1 MKYYFLLFTISFL
14 TPIFA
19 QTISPNDISGL
30 NLWLSADSVNIANGK
45 VSTWYDKVG
54 NNDANQTN
62 ISLQPQFVDSIINN
76 HPIVRFN
83 GGFERL
89 VGSSFING
97 INNSSFTIFIISS
110 GALITAQT
118 IECIFTINDYTNGFW
133 LARRSFNSEQFLTSY
148 NNGLNSITSL
158 NNSFPNNGY
167 LPKLITYKK
176 KINIES
182 KLFINGSNHS
192 SSTDLL
198 LCGAFTNTNYS
209 IGQSGFG
216 FTSLTGDIAEILIYN
231 DFLSDSLQN
240 RVEEYLNNKYAPP
253 ISLPPD
259 ILSTNSFCDTTII
272 PNGSFTSYQW
282 STGATTPTISVNK
295 GGKYWVNGT
304 NIFGKTSSDTIIVN
318 LPNYNP
324 PIQNFICSNSQ
335 LAWNTQL
342 PKSNYSFLWQDNFTT
357 DSVFT
362 ITQTGN
368 YYVKITDSFGCSITS
383 DTVKIVEDNF
393 STTASL
399 GPDISLCAGNSI
411 TLTSGATPSL
421 TYTWSNGSQN
431 DSLLITTSGQYSV
444 VVTNT
449 NNCIAKDTIN
459 VTVLGQAPTANF
471 SSSVGCYNSAVSFTN
486 LSVPPSG
493 NTITNTNWNFG
504 DSSSPTNTSTATNP
518 FHTFSDTGTYF
529 VNLNVITNTGCEQ
542 SITKKIHIAPTP
554 TVNFTNGISCQNDS
568 TTFSSSIISSPGY
581 SVTSFTWNFGD
592 PASGINNTS
601 NLSSPKHLF
610 SNQTSYS
617 VTLVATNNAGCSTSK
632 INIITVKAEVKAS
645 FTNSPPCSNTA
656 VIFQDNS
663 IAPPLSA
670 RLWNFGT
677 STSTGLTATKTYTSS
692 GIYSVTLTVTGTNL
706 CSSKITKQI
715 IVFLPPSVNFTVPSF
730 CSKDTITAT
739 NQSVAQ
745 SGIISSYNWKLNNTT
760 FSAAQNPTL
769 TASAGTY
776 SIKLTVVNSFNCKD
790 SLTKPITVLPLPI
803 VDFTTNPPSYYF
815 INDPVTFIP
824 TITNASSYLWNITGI
839 PTSTIQ
845 SPTVNF
851 NAEGSYAASLNLQDQ
866 QGCEN
871 SKTKTILVSKRYLD
885 LAVLNVNTIKDN
897 DGFITVEADVVNYGS
912 VPVTSFDIHYQIS
925 DAGNVMETWNGTLNP
940 NAFYAY
946 TFIAKSAT
954 QKNTTNNIT
963 CVEIEKANG
972 VVDENTG
979 NNNLCNT
986 LNTDEISVS
995 NPIPNPTDGDI
1006 TLPIIL
1012 NKDIDFIIAIY
1023 NSTGQIV
1030 YEETT
1035 QNGIAGLNFMTLPTS
1050 YYARGCYIIKTIIDD
1065 KIFIKKFIKI
1075 KN

>member
-1 MKYYFLLFTISFL
+1 MKYFLFLNLFNICFAN
-14 TPIFA
+14 A
-19 QTISPNDISGL
+19 QTFSPTNISGIK
-30 NLWLSADSVNIANGK
+30 LWLSSDSVNTSSGK
-45 VSTWYDKVG
+45 VNTWYDLSG
-54 NNDANQTN
+54 NNNHAIQTDPTKKPDFITSINLLNNKPVLRFGKNGNSGDFTTLDFPQIN
-62 ISLQPQFVDSIINN
+62 ILPNNLTIIVLYKRLGVINALDYL
-76 HPIVRFN
+76 ISDIGKGMSV
-83 GGFERL
+83 GGTSYTNTIIYD
-89 VGSSFING
+89 GSSVFEADESPLNYSFIEFNNNNAFRNG
-97 INNSSFTIFIISS
+97 NLFSTAGTIGSM
-110 GALITAQT
+110 
-118 IECIFTINDYTNGFW
+118 
-133 LARRSFNSEQFLTSY
+133 SFNTI
-148 NNGLNSITSL
+148 GARADALN
-158 NNSFPNNGY
+158 
-167 LPKLITYKK
+167 
-176 KINIES
+176 
-182 KLFINGSNHS
+182 LF
-192 SSTDLL
+192 
-198 LCGAFTNTNYS
+198 YY
-209 IGQSGFG
+209 
-216 FTSLTGDIAEILIYN
+216 GDIAEIIIYN
-231 DFLSDSLQN
+231 KILNTIERSQIDL
-240 RVEEYLNNKYAPP
+240 YLNDKYAPP

-259 ILSTNSFCDTTII
+259 ISSPNSFCDTTII
-272 PNGSFTSYQW
+272 ANGAFTNYQW

-324 PIQNFICSNSQ
+324 PTQNFICSNSQ

-342 PKSNYSFLWQDNFTT
+342 SKSNYTFLWQDNSI

-362 ITQTGN
+362 ITQPGN
-368 YYVKITDSFGCSITS
+368 YYVKINDSFGCSITS

-399 GPDISLCAGNSI
+399 GPDVSLCSGNSI
-411 TLTSGATPSL
+411 TLTSGATQSL
-421 TYTWSNGSQN
+421 TYTWSTGSNN

-449 NNCIAKDTIN
+449 NNCVAKDTIN
-459 VTVLGQAPTANF
+459 VSVLGQAPTANF
-471 SSSVGCYNSAVSFTN
+471 ISSVGCYNSAVSFTN
-486 LSVPPSG
+486 LSIPPSG

-518 FHTFSDTGTYF
+518 FHTFSDTGIYF
-529 VNLNVITNTGCEQ
+529 ISLNVITDSSCEQ
-542 SITKKIHIAPTP
+542 TITKTIHIAPTP
-554 TVNFTNGISCQNDS
+554 TVNFTNGLSCQNDS
-568 TTFSSSIISSPGY
+568 TAFSSSIISTPGY
-581 SVTSFTWNFGD
+581 SVTSFAWNFGD
-592 PASGINNTS
+592 PVSGTNNTS

-632 INIITVKAEVKAS
+632 INIINVKAEVKAS

-663 IAPPLSA
+663 IAPPSST
-670 RLWNFGT
+670 RLWNFGILGT
-677 STSTGLTATKTYTSS
+677 QSGLTATKTYTSS
-692 GIYSVTLTVTGTNL
+692 GVYSVTLTVTGTNL
-706 CSSKITKQI
+706 CTSKITKQI
-715 IVFLPPSVNFTVPSF
+715 IVFLPPAVNFTVPSF

-760 FSAAQNPTL
+760 FSAAQSPTL

-776 SIKLTVVNSFNCKD
+776 SVKLVVTNSFNCKD
-790 SLTKPITVLPLPI
+790 SLTKPVTVLPLPN

-815 INDPVTFIP
+815 INDPITFIP
-824 TITNASSYLWNITGI
+824 TITNASSYLWNITGVS
-839 PTSTIQ
+839 TSTIQ
-845 SPTVNF
+845 SPTINF
-851 NAEGSYAASLNLQDQ
+851 TAEGSYTASLNLQDQ

-897 DGFITVEADVVNYGS
+897 NGFITVEADVVNYGS

-940 NAFYAY
+940 NAFYVY

-1012 NKDIDFIIAIY
+1012 NKDIDFTIAIY

-1035 QNGIAGLNFMTLPTS
+1035 QKGIAGLNFVTLLTS
-1050 YYARGCYIIKTIIDD
+1050 SYARGCYIIKTTIDD

-1075 KN
+1075 GSK